1 MPYSFY
7 ITNKRVSVKGVECLL
22 NLILLNL
29 MKARNFKE
37 AVTVLV
43 LVLSYLLIFF
53 ARVIDISLATIR
65 MIMVVRGKRM
75 QAALIGF
82 VEALVFVVAIGRVL
96 NHMDDP
102 INILMFALGFATG
115 NYVGMWVEEKMALGN
130 IIVQAITPSH
140 YQDLTEQ
147 LREEG
152 FGVTI
157 VQGYGIKG
165 TNNLVNITLQRKRMN
180 KLMRIIDEYDKEIFV
195 TVTDARAIRGGYFSA
210 SKRK

>member
-1 MPYSFY
+1 M
-7 ITNKRVSVKGVECLL
+7 
-22 NLILLNL
+22 
-29 MKARNFKE
+29 
-37 AVTVLV
+37 LV

-53 ARVIDISLATIR
+53 ARVIDISLGTIR
-65 MIMVVRGKRM
+65 MIMVVRGKRV

-102 INILMFALGFATG
+102 INVLMFASGFGTG

-130 IIVQAITPSH
+130 IIVQAITPAH
-140 YQDLTEQ
+140 YQDLTNL

-180 KLMRIIDEYDKEIFV
+180 KLMKIIDNYDKEIFV
-195 TVTDARAIRGGYFSA
+195 TVTDARAIRGGYFSQ